1 MNTASSKT
9 ALKNFLEAIVS
20 FDEQQRIVQFDRNA
34 ENMFGRSVA
43 EALQKPLD
51 ALFPVYAGKKYED
64 QLKLFAKD
72 RDGNKRDGWLEM
84 RAVRENGEEFP
95 VEVDITK
102 FKVKGR
108 YIFTAIF
115 KEMTENV

>member
-1 MNTASSKT
+1 MRNS
-9 ALKNFLEAIVS
+9 LEAIIS

-34 ENMFGRSVA
+34 ENMFGRSVGH
-43 EALQKPLD
+43 ALQTSMG
-51 ALFPVYAGKKYED
+51 ALFPYYSGKKYED

-72 RDGNKRDGWLEM
+72 GNEFTRDGWLEM
-84 RAVRENGEEFP
+84 RAVRENGEEFF

-102 FKVKGR
+102 FRVKGK

-115 KEMTENV
+115 KEMTEHV

>member
-1 MNTASSKT
+1 MNGFGDKIIMRNS
-9 ALKNFLEAIVS
+9 LEAIVS
-20 FDEQQRIVQFDRNA
+20 FDDQQRIVQFDRNA
-34 ENMFGRSVA
+34 EKMFGCTVA
-43 EALQKPLD
+43 EALQKPLEV
-51 ALFPVYAGKKYED
+51 LFPVYAGRKYED

-72 RDGNKRDGWLEM
+72 GDGNKRDGWLEM

-102 FKVKGR
+102 FKVKGKT
-108 YIFTAIF
+108 IFTTIF